1 MMEYYGLMAHY
12 FVCYSNVKNIFI
24 ILIISKWQSYNCNIN
39 GDCSKLDGQ
48 WQHCIRYDCDAC
60 AIRDNLAEIFG
71 QLMEDNDNIDNV
83 YYTLKKL
90 FTLPFCYW
98 RFGQPDKEKYNPYF
112 DHLNLSLSAF
122 AACRCTWEIYLKK

>member
-39 GDCSKLDGQ
+39 GDCSKLDGH
-48 WQHCIRYDCDAC
+48 WQRCIRYDCDAC

-122 AACRCTWEIYLKK
+122 AACRCPWEIYLKK